1 MLTVKLAPND
11 VAEAQGNGKWNYDY
25 TWGNVDWLQEYYR
38 NWSTAQEHN
47 ASISGGTEKF
57 TYYMSANYLGQSG
70 FMRYGTDH
78 NKRYNL
84 TGKISAQITDYVKVE
99 LFHPLFTHRL
109 WPPKYTMEWFL

>member
-1 MLTVKLAPND
+1 MKDYVDGKLAPND

-84 TGKISAQITDYVKVE
+84 TGKFLPKLQI
-99 LFHPLFTHRL
+99 
-109 WPPKYTMEWFL
+109 M